1 LQTPEYLDLIPD
13 TLEQYGEDIIDLS
26 VLLQEVVLQYHFLKE
41 REVYFLLIFT
51 QDLLYLSFHNFWSM
65 KQMINT
71 LSFLVAISVI
81 LGMIYIIAEKV
92 RE

>member
-1 LQTPEYLDLIPD
+1 MQTPEYLYLIPD

-41 REVYFLLIFT
+41 REVCFLLILT
-51 QDLLYLSFHNFWSM
+51 QDLLYLNSYDFLLT

>member
-1 LQTPEYLDLIPD
+1 MQTPEYLDLIPD